1 MKHTKRRYIES
12 HWLVFAMKG
21 LLAIVAGIWM
31 IVSFSADVHF
41 LTRIVGAT
49 LLGMSVI
56 EVFNIFHRRRLQRNW
71 SMPLAISAVELI
83 VALALLILVDPS
95 NPNSDNLALRIAI
108 FAGFTVYAS
117 VISVIIGMTCYKN
130 ITDSMFWIVNGII
143 GAVLGFAIFA
153 DNGVSPIT
161 HIRLFGIYLLVKG
174 LTEFYFG
181 IHSKDE
187 MMEIHSVKV
196 AKSKKIGKAKK

>member
-21 LLAIVAGIWM
+21 LLAAVAGIWM
-31 IVSFSADVHF
+31 IVSFSADVHY
-41 LTRIVGAT
+41 LTRIVGAA
-49 LLGMSVI
+49 LLGMSAI

-117 VISVIIGMTCYKN
+117 IISVIIGATCYKN
-130 ITDSMFWIVNGII
+130 ITDSIFWITNGII

-153 DNGVSPIT
+153 DNGVSPIS

-187 MMEIHSVKV
+187 MMEIHSVEV
-196 AKSKKIGKAKK
+196 AKSKKVGKGKK

>member
-21 LLAIVAGIWM
+21 LLAAVAGIWM
-31 IVSFSADVHF
+31 ILSFSADVHF

-49 LLGMSVI
+49 LLGMSAI
-56 EVFNIFHRRRLQRNW
+56 EMFNIFHRRRLQRNW

-143 GAVLGFAIFA
+143 GAALGFAIFA

-187 MMEIHSVKV
+187 MIEIHSVKV